1 MTGEYGGIKVK
12 TVLPY
17 DRTRPQICREGEF
30 FSGGGVPDEIV
41 SHGSCPEE
49 LKHGGMKLWQ
59 KAVTVRPSRL
69 KSPEARPRVCMSN
82 RPERKGKSRWFG
94 RELEKT

>member
-1 MTGEYGGIKVK
+1 MTEGTLKFTAKVN
-12 TVLPY
+12 
-17 DRTRPQICREGEF
+17 F
-30 FSGGGVPDEIV
+30 FQVVVSLDEIV

-69 KSPEARPRVCMSN
+69 KSPEARRPVCMQN
-82 RPERKGKSRWFG
+82 RPERKGKLGWFG
-94 RELEKT
+94 RKLEKT